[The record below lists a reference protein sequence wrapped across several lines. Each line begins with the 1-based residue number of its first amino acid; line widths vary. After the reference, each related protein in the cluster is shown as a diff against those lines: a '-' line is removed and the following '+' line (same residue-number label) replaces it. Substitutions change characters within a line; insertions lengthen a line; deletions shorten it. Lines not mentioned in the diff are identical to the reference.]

1 MLARMLAA
9 VLLLAAVAAVA
20 AGSPRCELGGSWTT
34 ADPLPA
40 QCEAKAWGC
49 DKTGAQFWL
58 TDTDD
63 GFRGV
68 AHGPADFVHAGNG
81 PFQVS
86 CPKHCWLSR
95 LARNQCA
102 ATLGTLD

>member
-1 MLARMLAA
+1 MLAA
-9 VLLLAAVAAVA
+9 LLLLADVVAVA

-86 CPKHCWLSR
+86 CPNTIGSR
-95 LARNQCA
+95 VSPSNSVPQRWEALA
-102 ATLGTLD
+102 

>member
-1 MLARMLAA
+1 MLAA
-9 VLLLAAVAAVA
+9 VLLLAAVVAVA

-86 CPKHCWLSR
+86 CPKHCWLSL
-95 LARNQCA
+95 LALNQCA
-102 ATLGTLD
+102 ATLGSLD